1 MKKSLQS
8 LLALLGK
15 WKWQYFSAG
24 MLAIIAIAMSTLEP
38 KVLQVAVDNIL
49 VYYQSEGETGH
60 FSTDIFSKAFSALLP
75 TLEAGN
81 FKLILLALGGIYM
94 AIAISRGSLLLF
106 SSSLNAACTESA
118 IKHLRDRL
126 FKHIQELPLSYFG
139 NTSKGE
145 LIQRS
150 TGDIDTVR
158 NFAQNQIVEIIRL
171 GSLFIF
177 SFLMMMYINTT
188 FALISIMLVPIIG
201 IGGWFF
207 FNKERKV
214 WEKHEDEADKLNKI
228 VQENLN
234 GIRLVSAF
242 ANEEHEID
250 KFEKQNREKLNIGL
264 QHMLLHTYYWPLSD
278 FLVLAQIVISILV
291 GGYFVIENVITV
303 GELLSSYTYLVMV
316 SWPMRQIGRIL
327 SQMGMAI
334 VAMDRITQILD
345 AKPELYEED
354 GINHGLIKGEISFN
368 NIHFKYDSKAKENV
382 LDGISFKIR
391 KGEKVAL
398 VGPTSSGKS
407 TIINLLTRL
416 YDPQQGEIL
425 LDGKNIQEFSKPYL
439 RKNIG
444 VVLQKP
450 FLFST
455 TVAENI
461 SYARPEVGREAIEE
475 AARISQIDSIHDIL
489 PNGYDT
495 VIGEKGVTLSG
506 GQKQRLSLAR
516 TVVSAPD
523 ILVLDD
529 ITSAVDTATEF
540 AIFKELEK
548 EMENKTTI
556 IISHRITSI
565 QYADRILVLDKGK
578 IVQEG
583 THAEL
588 AGKEGYYKE
597 ILNVQSAL
605 EEEIGGIL

>member
-24 MLAIIAIAMSTLEP
+24 ILAIIAIAMSTLEP

-49 VYYQSEGETGH
+49 VYYQSNGENGN

-81 FKLILLALGGIYM
+81 FKLILFALGGIYM
-94 AIAISRGSLLLF
+94 AIAISRGSLLLL

-126 FKHIQELPLSYFG
+126 FKHIQELPLSYFS

-158 NFAQNQIVEIIRL
+158 NFAQNQIVEMVRL
-171 GSLFIF
+171 GALFIF
-177 SFLMMMYINTT
+177 SFLMMMYINLT
-188 FALISIMLVPIIG
+188 FALISVILVPIIG

-242 ANEEHEID
+242 ANEAHEID
-250 KFEKQNREKLNIGL
+250 KFEKQNRAKLDIGL
-264 QHMLLHTYYWPLSD
+264 QHMMLHTYYWPISD
-278 FLVLAQIVISILV
+278 FLVLTQIVISILV

-334 VAMDRITQILD
+334 VAMERITQILD

-354 GINHGLIKGEISFN
+354 GINHRLIKGEITFH
-368 NIHFKYDSKAKENV
+368 NINFKYNSDAKQNV
-382 LDGISFKIR
+382 LNGISFKIK

-461 SYARPEVGREAIEE
+461 SYAKPEVGREAIEE
-475 AARISQIDSIHDIL
+475 AARISQIDSIHEIL

-506 GQKQRLSLAR
+506 GQKQRLALAR

-548 EMENKTTI
+548 NMENKTTI

-583 THAEL
+583 THEEL
-588 AGKEGYYKE
+588 ARLEGYYKE
-597 ILNVQSAL
+597 ILKVQSAL
-605 EEEIGGIL
+605 EEEIGGIF